1 MFWEAMVT
9 TNSGT
14 AIPAMACTL
23 NVGMV
28 HARAGTKAAGATGV
42 PADASDTPMTPNA
55 TSRAAGTAH
64 RGANF
69 IISSQHRIT
78 GATKRGT
85 EPRALNGARQS
96 WSRTPA
102 SMAWA
107 RDVGMRAI
115 SLPSAGT
122 RPVRASSSPAPTKP
136 PTAAGH
142 PPSGTADAASSA
154 APGVDQARVT
164 GTRERQARNNTPSP
178 TVRVTAS
185 RPDAAW
191 AGLAPTAVRP
201 ARTTANDEVNPTS
214 AVTIPAMTGLESVRT
229 SPGPADVAGAG
240 DLGIPAGYRRRFPN
254 RQSGAPE
261 EAVKRQR
268 CGCRLPA
275 GPAPP

>member
-28 HARAGTKAAGATGV
+28 HDRAGTRADGATVV
-42 PADASDTPMTPNA
+42 PADTRVIPITPRA
-55 TSRAAGTAH
+55 ASRAAGTAQ

-78 GATKRGT
+78 GAANTGA
-85 EPRALNGARQS
+85 EPRALKGARQS

-107 RDVGMRAI
+107 REVGIRAI

-122 RPVRASSSPAPTKP
+122 RPVMASSRPAPRKA

-142 PPSGTADAASSA
+142 PPSGTPDDASSA
-154 APGVDQARVT
+154 APGVDQASVT
-164 GTRERQARNNTPSP
+164 GTLERQASTSTPSP
-178 TVRVTAS
+178 TVSVTAR

-191 AGLAPTAVRP
+191 AGSAPTALSP
-201 ARTTANDEVNPTS
+201 ARTTAKDEVKPTS
-214 AVTIPAMTGLESVRT
+214 AVTIPATTGRESVRA
-229 SPGPADVAGAG
+229 SPGLVAVVGAG
-240 DLGIPAGYRRRFPN
+240 DLGIPAGYRPGFGN
-254 RQSGAPE
+254 RQFGAANV
-261 EAVKRQR
+261 AVKRQR
-268 CGCRLPA
+268 CG
-275 GPAPP
+275 